1 MKTGPKRAMV
11 MAAGL
16 GTRMRP
22 LTHAMPKPLV
32 KVAGKA
38 LIDHVLDRLV
48 AAGVE
53 IAVVNVHYLADQM
66 EAHLAKRRDLE
77 IRISNERGELLDS
90 GGGIFKALSH
100 FEGEPFF
107 HVNADTVWIEGTSH
121 ALERLKQQWQPSVM
135 DALMLLAATVNSV
148 CYEGKGDFVMDAQ
161 GHLARV
167 PEHHVSP
174 FVWTSV
180 EIVHPRLFDAAP
192 GGRFSINPLWDR
204 AIARGRLYGMRLD
217 GIWMHID
224 RPEAI
229 APAEACL
236 ADLAPV

>member
-1 MKTGPKRAMV
+1 MSNGPKRAMV

-22 LTHAMPKPLV
+22 LTNSVPKPLV

-53 IAVVNVHYLADQM
+53 LAVVNVHYLADKI
-66 EAHLAKRRDLE
+66 EEHVAKRRDLD
-77 IRISNERGELLDS
+77 IRISDERNELLDS
-90 GGGIFKALSH
+90 GGGILKALSH
-100 FEGEPFF
+100 FDDEPFF
-107 HVNADTVWIEGTSH
+107 HVNADTVWIQGTSD
-121 ALERLKQQWQPSVM
+121 ALDRLKGQWDPEGM
-135 DALMLLAATVNSV
+135 DALMLLAATVNTV
-148 CYEGKGDFVMDAQ
+148 CYDGKGDFIMDAQ
-161 GHLARV
+161 GRLARV

-180 EIVHPRLFDAAP
+180 EIVHPRLFDTAP

-204 AIARGRLYGMRLD
+204 AIDRGRLFGLRLD